1 MRCLSCNQILSD
13 HEQIF
18 KDKDT
23 GQYVDLCNECLT
35 QSART
40 AYNYEVDSGIDDF
53 TVYCMDNLTE
63 PDWPT
68 YERAPYWLHKI
79 IEKSELLYEHDEDIV
94 NNCADGDY

>member
-1 MRCLSCNQILSD
+1 MSRSAINIEVMIID
-13 HEQIF
+13 AP
-18 KDKDT
+18 
-23 GQYVDLCNECLT
+23 VDLEIEVEWSFSVGNEFT
-35 QSART
+35 
-40 AYNYEVDSGIDDF
+40 IDDF

-79 IEKSELLYEHDEDIV
+79 IEKSELLYDHDEDIV